1 MLRKFAKKVLHLL
14 QIIVFL
20 SESLIYCQGVKQFER
35 NYIKL
40 LIILKDPI
48 YSRNN
53 SGLPKMS
60 KTSCLSL
67 TLYYWSTTM
76 HRETLVLLSS
86 LQPSYWAELRP
97 SSCWQAANITVQE
110 SYWRFRFLEVAGFI
124 LSNRSG
130 WESKACHQPY
140 RRESQDCFNLLDLNV
155 Y

>member
-67 TLYYWSTTM
+67 TLYY
-76 HRETLVLLSS
+76 
-86 LQPSYWAELRP
+86 
-97 SSCWQAANITVQE
+97 
-110 SYWRFRFLEVAGFI
+110 
-124 LSNRSG
+124 
-130 WESKACHQPY
+130 
-140 RRESQDCFNLLDLNV
+140 
-155 Y
+155 